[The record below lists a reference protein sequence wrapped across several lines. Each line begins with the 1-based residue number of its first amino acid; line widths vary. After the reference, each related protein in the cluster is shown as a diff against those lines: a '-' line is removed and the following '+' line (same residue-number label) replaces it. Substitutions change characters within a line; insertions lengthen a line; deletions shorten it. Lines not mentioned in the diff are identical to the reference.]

1 MRLALKVTMQ
11 TDGLCG
17 FNPAIP
23 CYSGFG
29 GVIFLKAETDI
40 KKKNPSTHDF
50 FCALFFVTVVINKK
64 RNC

>member
-40 KKKNPSTHDF
+40 KKKNPSTHD
-50 FCALFFVTVVINKK
+50 LF
-64 RNC
+64 